1 MYNDDYEYG
10 QNNEILMIW
19 TNIII
24 DLNGIINMKDATYF
38 WFPLT
43 QQSKRGTAM
52 KPAVSPVQVIL
63 FPLLSSLKAESWL
76 HMKAACKT
84 GRCLCW
90 ALHSQAAVLPNA
102 LPKTLLS
109 VKSLVTI
116 KYPVF
121 KLPSTYHSK
130 VKIYLILYNQIIIF
144 MNFKFKKIF
153 TLSDL

>member
-10 QNNEILMIW
+10 QNNEIWMIW

-43 QQSKRGTAM
+43 QQSKRGTVM

-63 FPLLSSLKAESWL
+63 FPLLSLSHFTWKLPA
-76 HMKAACKT
+76 KT

-90 ALHSQAAVLPNA
+90 VLHSQAAVLPIA